1 MQLDSQIQQ
10 SIRNSLFNKL
20 LRSEIR
26 PKTDPSKISVNIT
39 DSMLEKINQVFFHS
53 GIQLM
58 YFQAP
63 ADFLVYL
70 LNYFFQELHIKN
82 SWLTRMPPSIRN
94 LTSLTLLDIETSR
107 ISFLPD
113 GVLEGMR
120 DLVDL
125 KIADSKLTRISG
137 SNFKGLPKLKRL
149 SLYKNNITSL
159 DRVRKFFSFLKRC
172 IN

>member
-1 MQLDSQIQQ
+1 
-10 SIRNSLFNKL
+10 
-20 LRSEIR
+20 
-26 PKTDPSKISVNIT
+26 
-39 DSMLEKINQVFFHS
+39 
-53 GIQLM
+53 M

-159 DRVRKFFSFLKRC
+159 DRVRNFFHF
-172 IN
+172 

>member
-1 MQLDSQIQQ
+1 
-10 SIRNSLFNKL
+10 
-20 LRSEIR
+20 
-26 PKTDPSKISVNIT
+26 
-39 DSMLEKINQVFFHS
+39 
-53 GIQLM
+53 M

-63 ADFLVYL
+63 TDLDFLIYL
-70 LNYFFQELHIKN
+70 LNYFFQELYIKN

-94 LTSLTLLDIETSR
+94 LTKLTLLDIETSR

-137 SNFKGLPKLKRL
+137 SNFKGLPKLKVQMEKVSNIGSRL
-149 SLYKNNITSL
+149 IDYVSNSQNFCRNI
-159 DRVRKFFSFLKRC
+159 
-172 IN
+172 

>member
-1 MQLDSQIQQ
+1 
-10 SIRNSLFNKL
+10 
-20 LRSEIR
+20 
-26 PKTDPSKISVNIT
+26 
-39 DSMLEKINQVFFHS
+39 
-53 GIQLM
+53 
-58 YFQAP
+58 
-63 ADFLVYL
+63 
-70 LNYFFQELHIKN
+70 
-82 SWLTRMPPSIRN
+82 MPPSIRN
-94 LTSLTLLDIETSR
+94 LTSLTLLDIEKSR

-159 DRVRKFFSFLKRC
+159 DRVRKYFFHFKLFKGVL
-172 IN
+172 IKKAGH